1 MWSGAGSGAFRAGTV
16 TGSQWDW
23 PTNLGS
29 NSVAFGF
36 NTIASGIASTALG
49 SNTLAGGIYS
59 GAMGEGTIA
68 QSYGTLAIGRFNV
81 GFGSGNIFAPAPTD
95 PILEIGNGTSA
106 GSRSTA
112 MTVLYNGFVG
122 IGVTTPFASLDVNG
136 SINSQGLD
144 IIGPPPTGQ
153 APDPDIVKV
162 LPFSGSTPALLVSAA
177 GNVGIGTANPITKLH
192 VIGTGDSILRVTST
206 TNLGGIHIASGG
218 AAANGWSIRASGG
231 APSNLQFRDVVQSLT
246 RMTIDVN
253 GKVGIGTTSPGFLLE
268 VAGSA
273 GKPGGGSWTSSSDRR
288 LKKNIE
294 DLDGALQ
301 RVLALRGVTFEYRD
315 PESINELPGERM
327 GMIAQEVEAVFPEWV
342 EVNGRG
348 HKTVTFRGFE
358 ALAVEAL
365 RELRDEKDAQLAE
378 RDAEIAR
385 LTVRL
390 ARVEVLL
397 DRLASDDDGR
407 AK

>member
-1 MWSGAGSGAFRAGTV
+1 
-16 TGSQWDW
+16 
-23 PTNLGS
+23 
-29 NSVAFGF
+29 
-36 NTIASGIASTALG
+36 
-49 SNTLAGGIYS
+49 
-59 GAMGEGTIA
+59 
-68 QSYGTLAIGRFNV
+68 
-81 GFGSGNIFAPAPTD
+81 
-95 PILEIGNGTSA
+95 
-106 GSRSTA
+106 
-112 MTVLYNGFVG
+112 
-122 IGVTTPFASLDVNG
+122 
-136 SINSQGLD
+136 
-144 IIGPPPTGQ
+144 
-153 APDPDIVKV
+153 
-162 LPFSGSTPALLVSAA
+162 
-177 GNVGIGTANPITKLH
+177 
-192 VIGTGDSILRVTST
+192 
-206 TNLGGIHIASGG
+206 
-218 AAANGWSIRASGG
+218 
-231 APSNLQFRDVVQSLT
+231 
-246 RMTIDVN
+246 MTIDVN

-273 GKPGGGSWTSSSDRR
+273 GKPGGGSWTNSSDRR

-301 RVLALRGVTFEYRD
+301 RVLALRGVTFEYKD

-385 LTVRL
+385 LTARL